1 MGFQGASLTAGRGST
16 YLRIAHESGNEAL
29 NTTLESVQV
38 VQADTNRWTS
48 VFLNV
53 VDVLPAE
60 EITIRQK
67 SKYKLIRQGERQAS
81 ESAKVPRQKE
91 LTRRYLHK
99 FVFTVLESVG
109 VNEWV

>member
-1 MGFQGASLTAGRGST
+1 M
-16 YLRIAHESGNEAL
+16 
-29 NTTLESVQV
+29 
-38 VQADTNRWTS
+38 QADTNRWTS

-60 EITIRQK
+60 EITTRQK
-67 SKYKLIRQGERQAS
+67 SKYKLIRQGSRQAS
-81 ESAKVPRQKE
+81 ESVKVPRQKNQ
-91 LTRRYLHK
+91 TRRYLHK